1 MSKIER
7 QSRLRP
13 PHSYR
18 DWSRLL
24 CAPQEGVNHRDMAR
38 IDEAFGLAGEAM
50 AAACAR
56 ADAGWGCG
64 VGCWGA
70 HLNLARKNGATDE
83 QISAALRTDEPHTSA
98 T

>member
-1 MSKIER
+1 MSRIER

-38 IDEAFGLAGEAM
+38 IDEAFRLAREAM
-50 AAACAR
+50 AVGMRYNSERVLQGTRQFRRGYAGPVTAQVHDFDQRLR
-56 ADAGWGCG
+56 A
-64 VGCWGA
+64 
-70 HLNLARKNGATDE
+70 TF
-83 QISAALRTDEPHTSA
+83 S
-98 T
+98 